1 MIFWLFSGLGLV
13 LAGLAAGAMIF
24 TAGVDAGSHFDQRT
38 APMTCFH
45 CGRET
50 DSSRHRCRHCGR
62 ELQ

>member
-1 MIFWLFSGLGLV
+1 MIFWLLSGLGLI
-13 LAGLAAGAMIF
+13 LAGLAVGSLVFSAGI
-24 TAGVDAGSHFDQRT
+24 DASSRFEERT

>member
-1 MIFWLFSGLGLV
+1 MIFWLFSGLGLI
-13 LAGLAAGAMIF
+13 LAALAVGTMIF
-24 TAGVDAGSHFDQRT
+24 SAGVDAGSQFEERS
-38 APMTCFH
+38 APLTCFH

>member
-1 MIFWLFSGLGLV
+1 MIFWLLSGLGLI
-13 LAGLAAGAMIF
+13 LAGLAVGMLVFSAGI
-24 TAGVDAGSHFDQRT
+24 DASSRFEERT
-38 APMTCFH
+38 AAMTCFH